1 MTRWVVHG
9 HNAIS
14 CDKRAKN
21 IRMEKILANPS
32 TNYFGSLDAFWR
44 SKLVSR
50 LRGPRFGETVPYW
63 HHYPSTKDCGKA
75 LALRIQRAWNNKK
88 LRARFL

>member
-9 HNAIS
+9 HAAIE
-14 CDKRAKN
+14 CDKLAKH
-21 IRMEKILANPS
+21 IRMTKILANPS

-44 SKLVSR
+44 SKLF
-50 LRGPRFGETVPYW
+50 RGHRFGETVPYW